1 MERKLNDV
9 LKVVSVSKVQII
21 KRCLEGR
28 QVANIAVKL
37 LEFQGAVPDV
47 EVVSPSTNDSVEV
60 LYHFGERIA
69 QALSFCDEV
78 DFTANCFHGLW

>member
-1 MERKLNDV
+1 MLRYQ
-9 LKVVSVSKVQII
+9 SSKGMFVPMPTRPHFGPNPLFQP
-21 KRCLEGR
+21 
-28 QVANIAVKL
+28 VANIVVKL
-37 LEFQGAVPDV
+37 LEFQGAIPDV
-47 EVVSPSTNDSVEV
+47 EVVSPSTNDPVEV